1 MIWKDSKLKGEE
13 HKSSFGK
20 YSVYW
25 QQQMGFY
32 LSFLHYKAAYE
43 DRSSGFSELKK
54 IKVLTVENPKCFL
67 TAVIHYMKTGIA
79 QHMCSEQNPDL
90 QY

>member
-32 LSFLHYKAAYE
+32 LSFLYYKAAYE

-54 IKVLTVENPKCFL
+54 IKALTVEHPKCFL
-67 TAVIHYMKTGIA
+67 TAVIHYMKAGIT